1 MLENIKTATFVIS
14 SNTYPAVRNMRMQK
28 KLFADQL
35 SKNREFYWYRQGTE
49 KQLLGKESNL
59 IGNDLFLNINDDTLS
74 MGKKTI
80 MAFDWALNN
89 IEFDF
94 LIRPTP
100 SSYVNYSNL
109 ENYIR
114 TNFLDMDIVYGG
126 KIQETNNKFGQ
137 KIQFASGSTLV
148 LSKKCIEIIIENH
161 NDWDHDYWDDVGL
174 AVLLDKVGIKPSGG
188 DRFDV
193 KGNPYKQ
200 VIDLN
205 QYQYRCRSDNHY
217 GYPRIIEAHVMSS
230 VHSLF
235 TKGKFGKI
243 KMLLASL
250 VIEFLKLLYIYQ
262 FGWKLFIF
270 LRGILKFFLPK
281 VFYRYLKRLINKK
294 IESFKH
300 KRFKT

>member
-35 SKNREFYWYRQGTE
+35 SGNREFYWYRQGTE

-59 IGNDLFLNINDDTLS
+59 IGNDLFLNINDDTLN

-80 MAFDWALNN
+80 MAFDWALKN

-109 ENYIR
+109 EKYIR
-114 TNFLDMDIVYGG
+114 SNFLDNDIVYGG

-148 LSKKCIEIIIENH
+148 LSKKCIEIILENH

-174 AVLLDKVGIKPSGG
+174 AVLLTKLELNPLVGT
-188 DRFDV
+188 V
-193 KGNPYKQ
+193 
-200 VIDLN
+200 L
-205 QYQYRCRSDNHY
+205 
-217 GYPRIIEAHVMSS
+217 
-230 VHSLF
+230 
-235 TKGKFGKI
+235 
-243 KMLLASL
+243 ML
-250 VIEFLKLLYIYQ
+250 K
-262 FGWKLFIF
+262 
-270 LRGILKFFLPK
+270 GILTSK
-281 VFYRYLKRLINKK
+281 
-294 IESFKH
+294 
-300 KRFKT
+300 

>member
-35 SKNREFYWYRQGTE
+35 SENREFYWYRQGTE

-59 IGNDLFLNINDDTLS
+59 TGNDLFLNINDDTLN

-80 MAFDWALNN
+80 MAFDWALKN

-109 ENYIR
+109 EKYIR
-114 TNFLDMDIVYGG
+114 SNFLDNDIVYGG

-148 LSKKCIEIIIENH
+148 LSKKCVEIILENR

-200 VIDLN
+200 VINLN

-270 LRGILKFFLPK
+270 LREILKFFLPK
-281 VFYRYLKRLINKK
+281 VFYKYLKRLINKK

>member
-1 MLENIKTATFVIS
+1 MLKNIKTATFVIS

-28 KLFADQL
+28 KLFANQL
-35 SKNREFYWYRQGTE
+35 SENREFYWYRQGTE
-49 KQLLGKESNL
+49 KQLLGKEANL

-80 MAFDWALNN
+80 MAFDWALKN

-100 SSYVNYSNL
+100 SSYINYSNL
-109 ENYIR
+109 ENYIK
-114 TNFLDMDIVYGG
+114 TNFLDNDIVYGG

-148 LSKKCIEIIIENH
+148 LSKKCIEIITENQ

-174 AVLLDKVGIKPSGG
+174 AVLLNKVGIKPSGG

-200 VIDLN
+200 VIDLQ

-235 TKGKFGKI
+235 DKGKFGKI
-243 KMLLASL
+243 KR
-250 VIEFLKLLYIYQ
+250 VIFSAFIEILKLFYIYQ
-262 FGWKLFIF
+262 FGWKFFTLMRGVVKFLFPE
-270 LRGILKFFLPK
+270 IL
-281 VFYRYLKRLINKK
+281 YNYLKRFMNNK